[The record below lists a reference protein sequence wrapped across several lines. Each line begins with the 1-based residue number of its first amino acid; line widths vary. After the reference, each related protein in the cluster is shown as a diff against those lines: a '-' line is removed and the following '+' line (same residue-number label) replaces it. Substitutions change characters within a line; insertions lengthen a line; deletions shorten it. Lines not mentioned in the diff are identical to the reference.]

1 MEFFH
6 TFINVK
12 FLIVPIYILFKIFR
26 KFIILGPYVE
36 NLPDLTAKTIII
48 TGERNINLN
57 LGSSSG
63 IGQSTAEILAK
74 QGATIIFACRN
85 EKKTKKVIHQI
96 QSKLEGISKENQ
108 LHFIEIDLSNF
119 KSIELFHQHFDQKFG
134 RLDILINN
142 AAVISRVEKKTNDNA
157 RIRTSIRNQSL
168 RTSSINESEFISF
181 LMMNL
186 VYDSLSHQI

>member
-119 KSIELFHQHFDQKFG
+119 KSIELFHQQFDQKFG
-134 RLDILINN
+134 KLDILINN
-142 AAVISRVEKKTNDNA
+142 AAVISRVEKKQMTTQGFELAFGTNHLGHHLLT
-157 RIRTSIRNQSL
+157 RV
-168 RTSSINESEFISF
+168 SSFHF
-181 LMMNL
+181 
-186 VYDSLSHQI
+186 